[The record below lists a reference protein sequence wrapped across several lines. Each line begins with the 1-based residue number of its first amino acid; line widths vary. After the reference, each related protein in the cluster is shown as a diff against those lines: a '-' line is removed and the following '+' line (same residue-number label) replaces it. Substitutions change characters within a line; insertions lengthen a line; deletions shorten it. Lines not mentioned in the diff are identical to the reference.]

1 MDWSNLTRY
10 FSPDISSMN
19 PMKDSLDVVSA
30 ARPKKSLGQNFLTDR
45 NITEKIVAGLDIT
58 PENTVFEI
66 GPGRGAL
73 TELLNTRSRRLYVLE
88 KDRNLILALKQKM
101 PYVQAIC
108 GDGLTFVWERLAGL
122 ESLKLVG
129 NLPYNVASPMMWE
142 IFSRLSR
149 FERACFMVQ
158 KEVAGRLVAQPG
170 TKAYGGLS
178 VWIQT
183 FVTPQILF
191 HVSPGSFHPR
201 PKVDSTVVGFVPKMV
216 VGVHRRALTRTIHEL
231 FQKRRKQLG
240 TILKTYWGP
249 ALEAWLDLEG
259 LERTVRP
266 EVLTPLQFHGLAEVL
281 EKSWE
286 TLAYQNYP

>member
-1 MDWSNLTRY
+1 MSMKA
-10 FSPDISSMN
+10 SPLSS
-19 PMKDSLDVVSA
+19 PP

-45 NITEKIVAGLDIT
+45 NITEKIVAGLHIT
-58 PENTVFEI
+58 PEDTVFEI

-73 TELLNTRSRRLYVLE
+73 TELLSTTPRKLYVLE
-88 KDRNLILALKQKM
+88 KDRQLVRALKQKM
-101 PYVQAIC
+101 PQVEAIS
-108 GDGLTFVWERLAGL
+108 GDGLTFVWERLERL
-122 ESLKLVG
+122 DSLKLVG

-142 IFSRLSR
+142 IFSRLNR

-158 KEVAGRLVAQPG
+158 KEVAGRLVANPG

-191 HVSPGSFHPR
+191 NVSPGSFHPR
-201 PKVDSTVVGFVPKMV
+201 PKVDSSVVGFVPKRV
-216 VGVHRRALTRTIHEL
+216 VGVHPNALARTIHEL

-240 TILKTYWGP
+240 TILKTFWGP
-249 ALEAWLDLEG
+249 SLEAWLEQEALD
-259 LERTVRP
+259 RRVRP
-266 EVLTPLQFHGLAEVL
+266 EVLTPLQFHGLANVL

-286 TLAYQNYP
+286 AL